1 MCEGMENSLKQQT
14 GSCPL
19 KTFDEDKATGS
30 SGRGVSNK
38 RGSFLSP
45 PLLLF
50 RKG

>member
-1 MCEGMENSLKQQT
+1 MENSLKQQT

-38 RGSFLSP
+38 RGSFLKSSFVAVP
-45 PLLLF
+45 E
-50 RKG
+50 RVGR